1 MQKNEAILILKKFKE
16 NNAQK
21 YNIDEIGIFGSFAR
35 DEAKEDSDIDI
46 CLKSK
51 VADMFMLVHLKDE
64 LHELFNKNVDI
75 VRIRENMNPFLKN
88 RINKEAIY
96 V

>member
-1 MQKNEAILILKKFKE
+1 MHKNEAILMLKKFKD

-21 YNIDEIGIFGSFAR
+21 YNIDEIGIFGSLAR

>member
-1 MQKNEAILILKKFKE
+1 MKKNEVILMLKKFKE

-21 YNIDEIGIFGSFAR
+21 YNIDEIGIFGSLAR
-35 DEAKEDSDIDI
+35 GEERADSDIDI

-51 VADMFMLVHLKDE
+51 VADMFMLAHLKDE
-64 LHELFNKNVDI
+64 LSEMFDRSVDI
-75 VRIRENMNPFLKN
+75 VRVRENMNPFLKN